1 MSTGLLDNTPDL
13 TLVLCS
19 VAACRQSL
27 RKHGLRG
34 VVRVRV
40 SLYFIILLKKAGS
53 RIEEV
58 NVGVARVSLRCG
70 SSCGTF
76 INKKKK
82 KKGKTFFSVAQL

>member
-1 MSTGLLDNTPDL
+1 MSTGLFDNTPNL

-34 VVRVRV
+34 VVCVRV

-53 RIEEV
+53 RIKEV
-58 NVGVARVSLRCG
+58 SVGGVRMSLRCG
-70 SSCGTF
+70 SSCGT
-76 INKKKK
+76 
-82 KKGKTFFSVAQL
+82 